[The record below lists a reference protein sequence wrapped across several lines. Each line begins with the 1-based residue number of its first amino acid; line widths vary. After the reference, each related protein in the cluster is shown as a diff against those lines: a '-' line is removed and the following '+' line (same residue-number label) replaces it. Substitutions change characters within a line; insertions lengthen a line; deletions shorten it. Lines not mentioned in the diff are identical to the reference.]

1 MLKPIMIASVSS
13 MIVYALINEGVK
25 FLNWFGE
32 NNLESALI
40 RVVIPLAISIFVM
53 FVVFGLI
60 IKVKRPY

>member
-1 MLKPIMIASVSS
+1 MIASVSS
-13 MIVYALINEGVK
+13 MIVYALISECVK
-25 FLNWFGE
+25 FLNWFGD

-40 RVVIPLAISIFVM
+40 RVVIPLAISIIVM